1 LGSIFSKGDTEKRC
15 VGGSKRPEAAVR
27 INLQEGSKRH
37 IPVIEF
43 AKETAGYRHV
53 GWLKFGRIDRQE
65 RAILGASAIIS
76 QIADAPELGYLVNLF
91 LFLVE

>member
-1 LGSIFSKGDTEKRC
+1 MRYLGFR
-15 VGGSKRPEAAVR
+15 VRPEAAVC

-53 GWLKFGRIDRQE
+53 GWLKFGRTDRQE
-65 RAILGASAIIS
+65 GAILGVSAEIS
-76 QIADAPELGYLVNLF
+76 QIADALELACVVNLF